1 MSPGFHRLAEQELL
15 DEVARYEQ
23 QAPGLGADFLRAVED
38 ACDLLMRHPKAAPIV
53 RGDARRLVLRRFP
66 HNIIYSLM
74 EDEPCILAVA
84 HHSRSPHYWR
94 DRS

>member
-38 ACDLLMRHPKAAPIV
+38 ACDDSCSSPAPSLPPDVSDAGAPGAAITRSNPHF
-53 RGDARRLVLRRFP
+53 RPRRARSAEGSV
-66 HNIIYSLM
+66 
-74 EDEPCILAVA
+74 
-84 HHSRSPHYWR
+84 
-94 DRS
+94 